1 MADGSDSEMDLS
13 DERLA
18 GSQVT
23 EISEGKAILF
33 YFFIYFA
40 SLLPLFVEVSEK
52 LYCLVRITKG

>member
-23 EISEGKAILF
+23 EISEGKAIF
-33 YFFIYFA
+33 YFIYFA